1 MSYSLRLEL
10 DTCCSF
16 VHNKSQQWCPGTVC
30 FYLNLSGNHFAVEQ
44 MVTITQALMELR
56 MLFIS
61 LVVKVM
67 EKLIIYVI
75 KTERR
80 RSCL

>member
-1 MSYSLRLEL
+1 M
-10 DTCCSF
+10 
-16 VHNKSQQWCPGTVC
+16 
-30 FYLNLSGNHFAVEQ
+30 VEQ
-44 MVTITQALMELR
+44 MVTITQALKELR
-56 MLFIS
+56 MLFIP